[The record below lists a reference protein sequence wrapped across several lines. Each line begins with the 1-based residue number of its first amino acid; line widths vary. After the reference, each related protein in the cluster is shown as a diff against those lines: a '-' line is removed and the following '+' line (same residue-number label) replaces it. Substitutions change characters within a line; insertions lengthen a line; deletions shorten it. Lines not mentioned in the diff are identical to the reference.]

1 MTRIA
6 TLASAVFMAAAAILP
21 AWQAQAADYVA
32 PGSYYVQDSGI
43 CAHRSVL
50 GTITNR
56 FRYQVRHV
64 PNLPDV
70 GIVDFYNI
78 RETRY
83 LPERQYRPIARRYC
97 NAIVRLSDGQDRP
110 VWYLIEY
117 GQGFAGLGDNVEF
130 CVSGFDRWHVY
141 NGNCRVLY

>member
-1 MTRIA
+1 MMRIA
-6 TLASAVFMAAAAILP
+6 NLASAVLMTAAAILP
-21 AWQAQAADYVA
+21 AWQAQAADYAV
-32 PGSYYVQDSGI
+32 GSYVQDSGI

-50 GTITNR
+50 GAITDR
-56 FRYQVRHV
+56 FSYQVRNV

-70 GIVDFYNI
+70 GIVDFYNV

-83 LPERQYRPIARRYC
+83 LPEIEYRPIARRYC
-97 NAIVRLSDGQDRP
+97 SAVVRLSDGQDRP
-110 VWYLIEY
+110 VRYLIEY